1 MINIDSNIT
10 EYYNNRN
17 EDQRLKLDKRH
28 QIEKII
34 ITEWIN
40 KYIKKNFK
48 ILETGAG
55 TGAYSIDLANKGYEV
70 HAVELIEKNMECLK
84 KKINDQMNI
93 VPVIRDAI
101 DLSIYSDNMFDMVL
115 CFGPLYHIK
124 NETDRLKCIKESI
137 RVCKPNGY
145 IFFEYISND
154 YTFVKN
160 VKNFNNYLTKNLT
173 EFDDDFK
180 ILNNVFEYINPG
192 DFEKYISRFKN
203 IKKLHHIG
211 IDGVS
216 SLIEDKINKLT
227 DIEFNEWLN
236 FLRKIAQDT
245 NKLGYSENILYIAQK
260 LKK

>member
-1 MINIDSNIT
+1 MMINIDSNII

-17 EDQRLKLDKRH
+17 EDQRLKSDKRH

-55 TGAYSIDLANKGYEV
+55 TGAYSIDLANRGYEV
-70 HAVELIEKNMECLK
+70 HAVELIEKNMDCLK
-84 KKINDQMNI
+84 KKINDKMNI
-93 VPVIRDAI
+93 IPVIRNAI
-101 DLSIYSDNMFDMVL
+101 DLSIYPNNMFDMVL

-124 NETDRLKCIKESI
+124 NEIDRNKCIKESI

-160 VKNFNNYLTKNLT
+160 VKNINNYLTRSSI
-173 EFDDDFK
+173 EFNSNFK
-180 ILNNVFEYINPG
+180 ILNNVFEYINPN
-192 DFEKYISRFKN
+192 DFEKCMSKNKN

-216 SLIEDKINKLT
+216 SLIEDRINKLT
-227 DIEFNEWLN
+227 DIEFNEWLK
-236 FLRKIAQDT
+236 FLRKVAQDT
-245 NKLGYSENILYIAQK
+245 KKIEYSENILYIVQK
-260 LKK
+260 IK